1 MKDKNAV
8 KITIT
13 YDDGS
18 TKEMSKGVCWDLP
31 ITEDG
36 KEAEVVAELVGCS
49 GRDLVAIV
57 MSAIQLGERLGMFS
71 DNQEA

>member
-1 MKDKNAV
+1 MNDKNAV

-18 TKEMSKGVCWDLP
+18 TKELSKGVCWNLP

-36 KEAEVVAELVGCS
+36 EAAEVTAELVDCS

-57 MSAIQLGERLGMFS
+57 MAAVQLGDRLGMFN
-71 DNQEA
+71 DEQEV